1 MKKVAVVAVGGN
13 ALIRDKNKPQIEHQF
28 NAVRETAKHF
38 AQMVADGW
46 DVVVTHGNGPQ
57 VGFILRRA
65 ELALHEVH
73 PLPLDIIGAHTQ
85 GSIGYMLQQSMHNE
99 FKRLGIKKSVCSVV
113 TQSLVDKDDPAF
125 QIPTKGIGGY
135 IEDQALIDEFR
146 NSGWTVIDDA
156 GRGHRRMIASP
167 MPLEII
173 ETDVIKSLTNQGF
186 VVIAVGGGGIPV
198 IRDENGFLAAAPPAV
213 IDKDRG
219 TALLAV
225 DIEADIFVITTAVE
239 KIAINFNTPEE
250 KWLDQLTVSEAK
262 QYIKEGHFAP
272 GSMLPK
278 VEAVLFYVE
287 TTGKKAL
294 VTDPEHMPQALRGE
308 TGTWIVPD
316 KA

>member
-28 NAVRETAKHF
+28 EAVRQTAKHF

-65 ELALHEVH
+65 ELALDEVH

-85 GSIGYMLQQSMHNE
+85 GSIGYMMQQSLNNE
-99 FKRLGIKKSVCSVV
+99 FRRLGIKKGTCAIV

-125 QIPTKGIGGY
+125 QSPSKGIGGY
-135 IEDQALIDEFR
+135 IEDKKLIEEFR
-146 NSGWTVIDDA
+146 SQGWTVVDDA

-167 MPLEII
+167 KPLEIV
-173 ETDVIKSLTNQGF
+173 ETDAIKSLTGQGF

-198 IRDENGFLAAAPPAV
+198 IRDENGDLTAAPPAV

-219 TALLAV
+219 TALLAI
-225 DIEADIFVITTAVE
+225 DIDADIFVITTAVE
-239 KIAINFNTPEE
+239 KIAINFNTPDE
-250 KWLDQLTVSEAK
+250 KWLDEMTVSEAK
-262 QYIKEGHFAP
+262 AYMAEGHFKP

-278 VEAVLFYVE
+278 VEAVLDYVVS
-287 TTGKKAL
+287 TGKKAL
-294 VTDPEHMPQALRGE
+294 VTDPEHLPQALKGE
-308 TGTWIVPD
+308 TGTWVVPD

>member
-13 ALIRDKNKPQIEHQF
+13 ALIREKGKHHIEHQF

-38 AQMVADGW
+38 AKMVADGW

-65 ELALHEVH
+65 ELSLKEVH

-85 GSIGYMLQQSMHNE
+85 GSIGYMLQQSLGNE
-99 FKRLGIKKSVCSVV
+99 FHRLGIDKQTCAVV
-113 TQSLVDKDDPAF
+113 TQSLVDKNDPAF
-125 QIPTKGIGGY
+125 QNPTKGIGGY
-135 IEDQALIDEFR
+135 IDDEELIEEYR
-146 NSGWTVIDDA
+146 SQGWTVEDDA
-156 GRGHRRMIASP
+156 GRGFRRKIASP
-167 MPLEII
+167 KPLEIV
-173 ETDVIKSLTNQGF
+173 ETKVIKRLVDEGV

-198 IRDENGFLAAAPPAV
+198 IKDANGDLSAAPPAV

-219 TALLAV
+219 TALLAM
-225 DIEADIFVITTAVE
+225 ELNADIFVITTAVE
-239 KIAINFNTPEE
+239 KIAINFNTPDE
-250 KWLDQLTVSEAK
+250 KWLDQMTVSEAK
-262 QYIKEGHFAP
+262 RYMAEGHFKP

-278 VEAVLFYVE
+278 VEAMLDYVE
-287 TTGKKAL
+287 TTGNKAL
-294 VTDPEHMPQALRGE
+294 VTDPDHLPQALKGE